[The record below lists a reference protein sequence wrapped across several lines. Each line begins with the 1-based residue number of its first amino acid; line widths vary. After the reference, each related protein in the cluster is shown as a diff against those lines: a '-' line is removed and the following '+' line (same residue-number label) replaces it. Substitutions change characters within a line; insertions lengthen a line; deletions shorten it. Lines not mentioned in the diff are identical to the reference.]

1 MKKSILLII
10 LMIAGY
16 SPFAFCAQQP
26 LSMDGC
32 KQLVAEMK
40 KQFPARIDAMT
51 VRTGAKCETGKTKPS
66 MLVLLDSIDSQTSA
80 DDWKVALSSEEG
92 QAKLTKLMCSTQGY
106 TKFLPLMDLG
116 QRLSINGEVIGTIS
130 ATEKKCSALR

>member
-32 KQLVAEMK
+32 RQLVVEMK
-40 KQFPARIDAMT
+40 KQFPAKIDAAT
-51 VRTGAKCETGKTKPS
+51 IRTGAKCEPGKTKPS
-66 MLVLLDSIDSQTSA
+66 MLILMDSIDSQTSA
-80 DDWKVALSSEEG
+80 EDWKSALNSEEG
-92 QAKLTKLMCSTQGY
+92 QAKLTKIMCSAQGY
-106 TKFLPLMDLG
+106 VKFLPLMDLG
-116 QRLSINGEVIGTIS
+116 QRLTINGEVVGTIS
-130 ATEKKCSALR
+130 ATEKRCSAFR